1 MKGSIKLLIAEDH
14 EVVSTGYID
23 FLKDSAD
30 FEILGVVNT
39 VQELYYKLSY
49 LKIDVLLLDLFLPRI
64 NVSDYSKLVG
74 YEILEFI
81 KNNNIDVKVIVHSV
95 HEEPAY
101 IVKARGLGALGYL
114 NKKMDKKEL
123 REAVRRVGWEK
134 KEYIQQNLL
143 SKMIASDNP
152 DGIILTQ
159 REKSILFHISE
170 GLTSRQ
176 IADKLNLANDT
187 IRDYRDGL
195 IRKFG
200 AKNSVN
206 LIKIAAENGYLIH
219 I

>member
-1 MKGSIKLLIAEDH
+1 MEGFIKILIAEDH
-14 EVVSTGYID
+14 EAVSTGYID

-30 FEILGVVNT
+30 FDILGVVNT
-39 VQELYYKLSY
+39 VQELYHKLSF

-64 NVSDYSKLVG
+64 KISDYSQLVG

-81 KNNNIDVKVIVHSV
+81 KTKEIDVKVIVHSI

-101 IVKARGLGALGYL
+101 IVKAKGLGALGYL

-123 REAVRRVGWEK
+123 REAIRRVGWEK
-134 KEYIQQNLL
+134 REYIQQNLL
-143 SKMIASDNP
+143 SKMIASENS

-176 IADKLNLANDT
+176 IADKLHLANDT

-195 IRKFG
+195 IRKFK

-206 LIKIAAENGYLIH
+206 LIKIAAENGYLM
-219 I
+219 

>member
-1 MKGSIKLLIAEDH
+1 MEGSIKLLIAEDH

-23 FLKDSAD
+23 FLKDSVD
-30 FEILGVVNT
+30 FDILGVVNT

-64 NVSDYSKLVG
+64 NVADYSKLVG

-114 NKKMDKKEL
+114 NKKMDKQEL
-123 REAVRRVGWEK
+123 RAAIRRVGWEK

-219 I
+219 L